1 MLHSQCRLYPVYIQL
16 VGGAILWVLG
26 GLGDEWTDDVREAW
40 TVFYGYIKQEM
51 MTGMGNK

>member
-1 MLHSQCRLYPVYIQL
+1 MNYYTCIQL
-16 VGGAILWVLG
+16 VGGAILWALEQ
-26 GLGDEWTDDVREAW
+26 GLGDKWTDDVREAW